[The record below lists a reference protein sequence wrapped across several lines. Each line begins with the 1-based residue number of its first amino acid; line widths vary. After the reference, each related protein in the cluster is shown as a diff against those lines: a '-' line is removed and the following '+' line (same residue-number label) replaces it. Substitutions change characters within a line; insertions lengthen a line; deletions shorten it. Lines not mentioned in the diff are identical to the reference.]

1 MVAKGEVFNGCV
13 MILYTIMGVRPYT
26 AIMEKWKRCGY
37 LPAVKY
43 PGQYLC
49 PSSKSFV
56 CVSDVNDCDEMV

>member
-49 PSSKSFV
+49 PSGISSV
-56 CVSDVNDCDEMV
+56 GVSDVNDCNEMV